1 MEAIP
6 ELSEI
11 WGVGWVEEGLF
22 STTYK
27 IDVPLQ
33 FNSHVKEKITKHKPL
48 RSDFRAAFFY
58 LCLCWPSSPTGI
70 KFWEQFQ
77 RQAWTK
83 LFDSLRSDLI
93 TVSWQQLFVGNKL

>member
-11 WGVGWVEEGLF
+11 WVVGEWGWGEGLF

-48 RSDFRAAFFY
+48 RSAFF
-58 LCLCWPSSPTGI
+58 
-70 KFWEQFQ
+70 
-77 RQAWTK
+77 
-83 LFDSLRSDLI
+83 
-93 TVSWQQLFVGNKL
+93 LFVCLLAFEYDRNKILRTVPTSSLN